1 MTLDEAIRTLDRV
14 QAELMI
20 YPEGYPEP
28 WRAWMIEAHTAMCQV
43 IDRYVAEKVR
53 VEP

>member
-1 MTLDEAIRTLDRV
+1 MTLDEAMRTLDCV